1 MTDEREA
8 VERVMDA
15 VFQYHDAGVR
25 CGVGLTDSSD
35 QDPIYWGHESDRRYA
50 AIKELVSA
58 ELQAAYRA
66 GQASMPCYHEGAD
79 CEARRERY
87 RNMEPQPMRCGACG
101 EDYDVRRRTAQCPHP
116 GINMEAL
123 IPLCPSCKARAA
135 EGRRKA

>member
-66 GQASMPCYHEGAD
+66 GQASMPCSASL
-79 CEARRERY
+79 
-87 RNMEPQPMRCGACG
+87 RCDASTTFFIRKDGDTRPVS
-101 EDYDVRRRTAQCPHP
+101 EDY
-116 GINMEAL
+116 
-123 IPLCPSCKARAA
+123 CPSCKARAA